1 MPICPT
7 TVLRISPSF
16 TVATTVTP
24 FLAQKKC
31 HMDFLA
37 FLSAYVFPRS
47 LAALVWHHSM
57 GMREITKVSQMI

>member
-7 TVLRISPSF
+7 AVLRISPSV

-31 HMDFLA
+31 HMDILA
-37 FLSAYVFPRS
+37 FLSACFVPRS

-57 GMREITKVSQMI
+57 GMREITKVSQII